1 MRVKSSMWVQAGV
14 LLGLVGIGAG
24 MVLINPRERHSA
36 KPLTRRAPPTHA
48 VYVWQHKWSP
58 EVVTGIQKASRATTA
73 FMVLGAEITFDKGEP
88 RYRMP
93 DVCWDALAATTKPVW
108 VVLRIHEL
116 PEIRRAEQRNASAV
130 LLADVART
138 LLHEMARFGIQ
149 ASGVQL
155 DYDCAAEDL
164 AEYASLLRMFREDL
178 PNVSVSLT
186 ALPSWLNQP
195 DVPGALAEVDHYVLQ
210 VHSIETPGHIDD
222 PIKLCDTAR
231 VPGWLQHAVALGFPF
246 LLALPTY
253 GYRLNFA
260 PGGEFLGLVAED
272 SQEARVGC
280 TTREIM
286 ADPVEIASLVCALR
300 SEPPAHLLGFA
311 WFRLPVQGDRL
322 NWSWP
327 VLEKVMQGQMYK
339 LDVRTGVRSP
349 SPHLHEVWVKNEGDI
364 SPGEPIHIRVDW
376 INGSLVAHDALAGF
390 GFSPVSGDAGEL
402 IGRAPLPGEEC
413 MAAWFRL
420 DPADGETV
428 PVLRARAV
436 EVLK

>member
-1 MRVKSSMWVQAGV
+1 MWVQAGV

-36 KPLTRRAPPTHA
+36 KPLTRRDPPTHA

-93 DVCWDALAATTKPVW
+93 DVYWGALAATTKPVW

-116 PEIRRAEQRNASAV
+116 PEIRRAEQRNSSAV

-300 SEPPAHLLGFA
+300 SEPPPTSSASPGFACPSRATGLTGLGRCLKKSCKGKCTNWTCGLECGAPALIFTRSGSRTRATFLLGNPFTSA
-311 WFRLPVQGDRL
+311 WIGSTAAWWHTTLWQDSLSAPFRAMRESLSAGP
-322 NWSWP
+322 
-327 VLEKVMQGQMYK
+327 
-339 LDVRTGVRSP
+339 RSP
-349 SPHLHEVWVKNEGDI
+349 GRSVWPHGSDWTLQTGKP
-364 SPGEPIHIRVDW
+364 SRSFAPGRW
-376 INGSLVAHDALAGF
+376 RF
-390 GFSPVSGDAGEL
+390 
-402 IGRAPLPGEEC
+402 
-413 MAAWFRL
+413 
-420 DPADGETV
+420 
-428 PVLRARAV
+428 
-436 EVLK
+436 